1 MTWFQLHK
9 SVSKCTTY
17 LFWHFKNT
25 KSEQL
30 PLDLQRE
37 SLQQETPTTQSLRNL
52 MPFVLSDKK
61 KKLYEK
67 TPACGAAN
75 RLYAQETAAHPLL
88 SGVLVYGQHES
99 LNKAKFLL
107 MTMVQ
112 VGGRAEGMQC
122 QMKCNVRLSLV
133 LLLSQVD
140 GAALLGAAVKEE
152 GEITSHFG
160 SLLLSNHWQGHTN
173 VHTDTH

>member
-1 MTWFQLHK
+1 M
-9 SVSKCTTY
+9 SVNAPHICFDISKTQNQSSYRWICRGSHFSRRHQRHSHSEISCHLFY
-17 LFWHFKNT
+17 LT
-25 KSEQL
+25 
-30 PLDLQRE
+30 
-37 SLQQETPTTQSLRNL
+37 
-52 MPFVLSDKK
+52 KK

>member
-1 MTWFQLHK
+1 MH
-9 SVSKCTTY
+9 
-17 LFWHFKNT
+17 HI
-25 KSEQL
+25 
-30 PLDLQRE
+30 
-37 SLQQETPTTQSLRNL
+37 
-52 MPFVLSDKK
+52 FVLTFQKHKIRAATAVSAEGVTSAGDTNDTVTPKSHAICFIWQKK

-140 GAALLGAAVKEE
+140 GAALLGPAVKEE